1 MRRCEGISVEKRDR
15 VTLHVLR
22 HTAGSLMAQSGVS
35 LFDLGKILGH
45 GSPGV
50 TARYAHFAPE
60 AGRTAIDRLGDAL
73 ERGERERKEGREEGH
88 EKGRETG

>member
-1 MRRCEGISVEKRDR
+1 
-15 VTLHVLR
+15 
-22 HTAGSLMAQSGVS
+22 MAQSGVS

-60 AGRTAIDRLGDAL
+60 AGRAAIDRLGAAL
-73 ERGERERKEGREEGH
+73 EEGEREREDDRAEGRE
-88 EKGRETG
+88 TA